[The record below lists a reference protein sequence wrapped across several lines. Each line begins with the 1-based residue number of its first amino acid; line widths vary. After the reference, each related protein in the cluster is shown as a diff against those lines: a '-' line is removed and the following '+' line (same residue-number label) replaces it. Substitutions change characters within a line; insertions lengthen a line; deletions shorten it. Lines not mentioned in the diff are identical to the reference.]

1 MAGPRSPLRAK
12 GSPGTRPMYRGS
24 ARLSPQAGS
33 STPGWATPEGTRWPL
48 LAGQLAVEAGQGNG
62 KGLQRTQWVVVI
74 HGEHVL
80 CYTAKLHHNVVRW
93 SQAQVWTETEGQSR
107 DGGDGEGQTPKS
119 QEGRESEKQRSQEN
133 PRGKT
138 QTNWEKWQ
146 ERWNRWQRRKMH
158 TNTRRQGRREEVH
171 SKGVPTPETLL
182 SAQNLGSGLQRR
194 FLQGLPVIMVRKF
207 FTPNLSRIIHVLKL

>member
-1 MAGPRSPLRAK
+1 MAGPGSPLRAK

-24 ARLSPQAGS
+24 AGLSPQAGS
-33 STPGWATPEGTRWPL
+33 STPGWATPEGTRRPL

-93 SQAQVWTETEGQSR
+93 SQAQAWTETEGQSR

-133 PRGKT
+133 PKGGKT
-138 QTNWEKWQ
+138 DQLGEVAGEMEQVAKEKDTYKHQ
-146 ERWNRWQRRKMH
+146 ETGKKRGSPFRGCSH
-158 TNTRRQGRREEVH
+158 TRDSAECTESRVRAPE
-171 SKGVPTPETLL
+171 KVPP
-182 SAQNLGSGLQRR
+182 GPPGHY
-194 FLQGLPVIMVRKF
+194 G
-207 FTPNLSRIIHVLKL
+207 